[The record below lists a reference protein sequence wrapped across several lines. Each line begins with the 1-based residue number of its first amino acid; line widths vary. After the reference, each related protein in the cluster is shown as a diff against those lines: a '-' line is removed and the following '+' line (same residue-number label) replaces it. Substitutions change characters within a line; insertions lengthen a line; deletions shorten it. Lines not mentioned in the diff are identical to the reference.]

1 MYVACM
7 QERESGMGRDSAGHW
22 YAGTSDFNSLGLADN
37 TQHLPTGL
45 VGDFGLGCLEV
56 TPSPLRSSCPQ
67 H

>member
-1 MYVACM
+1 
-7 QERESGMGRDSAGHW
+7 MGRDSAGHW

-45 VGDFGLGCLEV
+45 VGDFGLGCPEV